1 MTTQSMQVDIAVI
14 GAGSAGVS
22 AAIGAAQS
30 GARVVLVEKH
40 PFPGGKATAAMV
52 GTVCGLYLNHSGD
65 DVRWAMGGYARQFG
79 EMLATE
85 SDSRPE
91 KFSGKLYVLPYNIQ
105 AFKTVCLRLLE
116 EHGVECLW
124 KFGLK
129 EVQHQNG
136 KVESVLLSDG
146 LENITLHAQTFVDCT
161 GEALVSQR
169 ADMRWV
175 VGGEN
180 QAAARV
186 FQMDGIATMPSEA
199 IHFALSVALR
209 RGVSRGLLAEELATL
224 SVVPG
229 SFRNGSAYFKLPL
242 PETVSNEG
250 EQRAA
255 MKQLSEDRI
264 GEVVRFLKENVA
276 SFDKAKLVEI
286 APEVGFRTGYRS
298 VGKEELQAEDVL
310 NARKHTDG
318 IANGSW
324 PIEFWK
330 PGEPVH
336 MDFFEDAAY
345 YQIPA
350 GCLESK
356 NAKNLY
362 FAGRNLSATPRA
374 IASARVMGTCLLTG
388 YAAGVLAAFAT
399 QQKERAAAID
409 QIRRQLEID

>member
-30 GARVVLVEKH
+30 GARVMLVEKH

-52 GTVCGLYLNHSGD
+52 GTVCGLYLNHPGD
-65 DVRWAMGGYARQFG
+65 EVRWAMGGYARQFG
-79 EMLATE
+79 EMLAAE

-91 KFSGKLYVLPYNIQ
+91 KFSGKLHVLPYNIE
-105 AFKTVCLRLLE
+105 AFKTVCNQLLD

-129 EVQHQNG
+129 EVQHSHG
-136 KVESVLLSDG
+136 KVDSVLLSDG
-146 LENITLHAQTFVDCT
+146 AQNIILSAKAYIDCT

-169 ADMRWV
+169 ADMDWV

-186 FQMDGIATMPSEA
+186 FQMDGIASMPSEA

-224 SVVPG
+224 NVVPG
-229 SFRNGSAYFKLPL
+229 SFRNGRAYFKLPL

-255 MKQLSEDRI
+255 MKKLSEERI
-264 GEVVRFLKENVA
+264 GQVVHFLKENVA
-276 SFDKAKLVEI
+276 SFEKAVLVKI

-310 NARKHTDG
+310 HGRKHPDG

-336 MDFFEDAAY
+336 MEFFEDAAY

-374 IASARVMGTCLLTG
+374 IASARVMGTCLQTG
-388 YAAGVLAAFAT
+388 FAGGVLAAAAA
-399 QQKERAAAID
+399 QQKDGAAAIA
-409 QIRRQLEID
+409 QIRQQLEIE